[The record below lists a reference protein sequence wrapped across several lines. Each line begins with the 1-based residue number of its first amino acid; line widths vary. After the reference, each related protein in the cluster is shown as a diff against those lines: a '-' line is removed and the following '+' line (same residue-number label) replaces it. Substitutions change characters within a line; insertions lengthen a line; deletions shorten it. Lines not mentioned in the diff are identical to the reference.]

1 MKLIY
6 QGFKI
11 TPELKN
17 RAKLL
22 AVAKGLNFS
31 EWIAN
36 AVFNQVKKE
45 EEENVLLS
53 SSIEKS

>member
-11 TPELKN
+11 TPELRN

-22 AVAKGLNFS
+22 AVKNGVNFS
-31 EWIAN
+31 EWLCK
-36 AVFNQVKKE
+36 AVLGQVEKE
-45 EEENVLLS
+45 EKENVLLS
-53 SSIEKS
+53 GTIEKS